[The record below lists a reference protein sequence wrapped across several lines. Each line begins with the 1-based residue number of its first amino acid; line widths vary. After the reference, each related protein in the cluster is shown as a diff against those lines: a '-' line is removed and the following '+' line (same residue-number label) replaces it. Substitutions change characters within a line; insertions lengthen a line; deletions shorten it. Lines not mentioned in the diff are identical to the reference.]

1 MAVKLCVFMN
11 KNNECDVREE
21 KPYACPFVDIYLEN
35 LSPPPPESLCEDYE
49 SGDIFV
55 EVPEDIYMSY

>member
-1 MAVKLCVFMN
+1 MN

-21 KPYACPFVDIYLEN
+21 KPYTCPFVDIYLEN